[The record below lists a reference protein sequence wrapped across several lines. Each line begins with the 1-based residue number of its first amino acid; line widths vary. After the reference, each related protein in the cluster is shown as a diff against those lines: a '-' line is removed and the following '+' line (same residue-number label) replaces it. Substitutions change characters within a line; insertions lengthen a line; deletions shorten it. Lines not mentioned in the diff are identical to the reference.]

1 MGEGRE
7 HVLPPRV
14 LEALVRDHGLDG
26 IEVDHQDHD
35 FDTRRQLRTL
45 ADRLGL
51 LATGS
56 SDYHGT
62 GSLIMI
68 LGARPTRR
76 SSTRCSGAWHMPHGK
91 LSEITGAGVDQLALI
106 ASAWCSVDRP
116 ELGIELVKLN
126 GGWPSPSSAS
136 SWRAIFSDRHS

>member
-1 MGEGRE
+1 M
-7 HVLPPRV
+7 LPPRV

-68 LGARPTRR
+68 LGATTDPTIFNEMQRR
-76 SSTRCSGAWHMPHGK
+76 AGTCRTSSVR
-91 LSEITGAGVDQLALI
+91 
-106 ASAWCSVDRP
+106 
-116 ELGIELVKLN
+116 
-126 GGWPSPSSAS
+126 
-136 SWRAIFSDRHS
+136 

>member
-1 MGEGRE
+1 MGRGRE

-35 FDTRRQLRTL
+35 SDTRRRLRTL

-62 GSLIMI
+62 GKLDHD
-68 LGARPTRR
+68 LGCNTTDPTIFNEMQRRLAHAAR
-76 SSTRCSGAWHMPHGK
+76 K
-91 LSEITGAGVDQLALI
+91 LSEITGAG
-106 ASAWCSVDRP
+106 SAGPDRLGVVIGRP
-116 ELGIELVKLN
+116 PRQLGIELVKLN

-136 SWRAIFSDRHS
+136 S